1 MSYNLL
7 QPVKIIDA
15 QSMAS
20 GITSSAVEIK
30 SQDNVGV
37 QLHWTGTP
45 TGAFDIQISS
55 NHRQDAEGNIQVPGN
70 WISLVLNPTITASG
84 SADDAYVDLNQMSAL
99 YMRIVY
105 ARSSGTGTL
114 DAYVVAKGV

>member
-7 QPVKIIDA
+7 QPVKIISQGDM
-15 QSMAS
+15 SAS
-20 GITSSAVEIK
+20 ITSPAVEIK

-84 SADDAYVDLNQMSAL
+84 FPDDAYIDLNQMSAL
-99 YMRIVY
+99 YMRTVY
-105 ARSSGTGTL
+105 APASGTGNL